1 MPSSPP
7 SVPVSG
13 SDPAP
18 ATTVASPPSPALRW
32 SPASQLSD
40 RGALVLAAST
50 WVGASWAHPV
60 PLWVGCGAGGLAL
73 VRRRPW
79 LLVIA
84 AGVLAA
90 GLGARAEAGMMP
102 PSPGPWQG
110 TVVLLRDPAP
120 IPGGLRVDVRAGR
133 RHLRLEARGAPAG
146 ALADAWAGQHVW
158 IDGRVGALPGRSG
171 AARVRHVAG
180 QLRAREIRPVG
191 GARPW
196 WRWAHQARTAVAGLA
211 EGLPPDQRALF
222 NGFVLGDD
230 RAQSPEVAADFQ
242 ASGLT
247 HLLVVSGENVAFL
260 LMLAGPVLR
269 RLPWGT
275 RWWVTVALLAGF
287 ALLTRFEP
295 SVLRAVTMAA
305 IATTAA
311 ALGRPNG
318 GRRALALAVTALLLL
333 DPFLAHST
341 GFTLS
346 VAASIGILVGAA
358 PLARLV
364 PGPRVVAR
372 ALAVTG
378 AAQLGVAPV
387 LVSRF
392 GGLPVA
398 ALPANLAAAPA
409 AAAVMVVGL
418 PTLLAAKAV
427 GGPVAALLRWPV
439 QLLLQWV
446 LAVAR
451 WGARLPLGTA
461 GTTVV
466 VLVALGVSLALW
478 AERAGR
484 VGWRRVGQVLLLAA
498 LLLPGW
504 AVLRAPPSGEVLAGV
519 TLVRSGGAT
528 VVVVDATVY
537 PDDVLES
544 LARAGVRR
552 VDLLVLTHGGARD
565 AAVARGLRHRWH
577 VRRILVPEDH
587 RVRGGTAVEAGQ
599 RWQVGGVTVEV
610 RRSQRVLR
618 VELATRDG
626 PVGSATS

>member
-1 MPSSPP
+1 M
-7 SVPVSG
+7 SG
-13 SDPAP
+13 SDPTLLTPAAWVTEADPGSRSAP
-18 ATTVASPPSPALRW
+18 LG
-32 SPASQLSD
+32 D
-40 RGALVLAAST
+40 RGVLLLAAGT
-50 WVGASWAHPV
+50 WIGACWAHPV
-60 PLWVGCGAGGLAL
+60 PLWVGLGIGGLAV
-73 VRRRPW
+73 VRRRAW
-79 LLVIA
+79 LLVVA
-84 AGVLAA
+84 AMLLAA
-90 GLGARAEAGMMP
+90 GLGARAEAGMVPP
-102 PSPGPWQG
+102 PSGQWQG
-110 TVVLLRDPAP
+110 IVVLLRDPAP
-120 IPGGLRVDVRAGR
+120 IPGGVRVDVRAGH
-133 RHLRLEARGAPAG
+133 RHLRLDARGEPAG
-146 ALADAWAGQHVW
+146 ALYDSWAGAHVW
-158 IDGRVGALPGRSG
+158 VEGRIGPLPGRAG

-180 QLRAREIRPVG
+180 QLQARAVQPVG

-196 WRWAHQARTAVAGLA
+196 WRWAHQARIAVEGLA
-211 EGLPPDQRALF
+211 EGLPPEARALF
-222 NGFVLGDD
+222 DGFVLGDD

-260 LMLAGPVLR
+260 LMLAGPLLR
-269 RLPWGT
+269 RLPWRA
-275 RWWVTVALLAGF
+275 RWGATVALLAGF

-295 SVLRAVTMAA
+295 SVLRAVAMAA

-333 DPFLAHST
+333 DPFLGRST

-346 VAASIGILVGAA
+346 VAASVGILVGAV

-364 PGPRVVAR
+364 PGPRIVAR

-392 GGLPVA
+392 GGLPIA

-418 PTLLAAKAV
+418 PALLLARAT
-427 GGPVAALLRWPV
+427 GGPVAVLLRWPV
-439 QLLLQWV
+439 RLLLQWV
-446 LAVAR
+446 LVVAR

-461 GTTVV
+461 GAEVV
-466 VLVALGVSLALW
+466 ALVAVGMGVAHW
-478 AERAGR
+478 ADRFGR
-484 VGWRRVGQVLLLAA
+484 TGWRRGGQMVLFAA
-498 LLLPGW
+498 LLLPAL
-504 AVLRAPPSGEVLAGV
+504 AVVRSPRSGEVLGGV

-537 PDDVLES
+537 PDDVLTA
-544 LARAGVRR
+544 LAAVGVAR

-565 AAVARGLRHRWH
+565 AEVARGLRHRWH
-577 VRRILVPEDH
+577 VRRILVPAVH
-587 RVRGGTAVEAGQ
+587 RVRGGTAVEEDQ

-610 RRSQRVLR
+610 RGTHHVLR
-618 VELATRDG
+618 VALATRDG
-626 PVGSATS
+626 PVRLRAS